1 MILPTDEAT
10 VSLDTNAFSA
20 LVSGSAKRT
29 EFSRVLSGRQFAVT
43 YFVRAEVRA
52 ARWEDWQ
59 RTRVESLMRTCYRLP
74 PPDEVALL
82 NYIDA
87 KRMSADLDLDRGV
100 QREDLW
106 MLAQSQAYELT
117 VASDDANALRVA
129 KQLQI
134 LTITTLDSDRMDELY
149 RQDARRLRA
158 IRRS

>member
-1 MILPTDEAT
+1 MLPSDEPT
-10 VSLDTNAFSA
+10 VSLDANVFS
-20 LVSGSAKRT
+20 LLLGDGPKTT
-29 EFSRVLSGRQFAVT
+29 EYSTRLSDWQFAVT

-52 ARWEDWQ
+52 ARWEDWL
-59 RTRVESLMRTCYRLP
+59 RPRVESLMRTCYRLP
-74 PPDEVALL
+74 QPDEVTLL

-87 KRMSADLDLDRGV
+87 KRMSVNLDLDRGV

-117 VASDDANALRVA
+117 IASDDANALRVA

-149 RQDARRLRA
+149 RQDARRLRSL
-158 IRRS
+158 RRS

>member
-1 MILPTDEAT
+1 MMLPSDEPT
-10 VSLDTNAFSA
+10 VSLDANVFSLLLGDSPKA
-20 LVSGSAKRT
+20 TEYSARFSGWR
-29 EFSRVLSGRQFAVT
+29 LAVT

-52 ARWEDWQ
+52 ARWEDWL
-59 RTRVESLMRTCYRLP
+59 RPRVESLMRTCYRLP

-117 VASDDANALRVA
+117 IASDDANALRVA

-149 RQDARRLRA
+149 RQDARRLRSL
-158 IRRS
+158 RRS

>member
-1 MILPTDEAT
+1 MLPTDEAT

-29 EFSRVLSGRQFAVT
+29 EFSRVLSGRPFAVT

-59 RTRVESLMRTCYRLP
+59 RPRVESLMRTCYRLP
-74 PPDEVALL
+74 PPDEIALL

-87 KRMSADLDLDRGV
+87 KRMSVNLDLDRGV

-117 VASDDANALRVA
+117 IASDDANALRVA

-149 RQDARRLRA
+149 RQDARRLRSL
-158 IRRS
+158 RRS